1 MRTTDTFSVIFQNDR
16 KNYYKLVTKY
26 VIMSD
31 NLYYLV
37 NNYDKI
43 VTNRG
48 IFSDKRLQ
56 SGNKTTL
63 GYNILTNINDTIIKN
78 PPHNY
83 IKYNNI
89 NTFIPHFNINI

>member
-1 MRTTDTFSVIFQNDR
+1 MRMADTFLVIFKNEG

-26 VIMSD
+26 IVRSD

-43 VTNRG
+43 VTKWG

-56 SGNKTTL
+56 SGNNSSC
-63 GYNILTNINDTIIKN
+63 GYNII
-78 PPHNY
+78 
-83 IKYNNI
+83 
-89 NTFIPHFNINI
+89 

>member
-1 MRTTDTFSVIFQNDR
+1 MRTTDTFSIIFQNDG

-43 VTNRG
+43 VTIWG

-63 GYNILTNINDTIIKN
+63 GNNIIQNIN
-78 PPHNY
+78 
-83 IKYNNI
+83 NI
-89 NTFIPHFNINI
+89 T